1 MQIDS
6 QSKHGWQALRY
17 AARHLSDVEQ
27 REFEERLA
35 ADQTAREAVA
45 QAVELAHTATFL
57 HLESETGFSTM
68 AATLR
73 SAPSASA
80 LDAALAA
87 VAPVADTESARETA
101 PQRAAASTWSN
112 TAGWWSAAA
121 AACVALVALWSA
133 NRTQNSV
140 SNPASSVPTSEHV
153 SLDVTSAWAD
163 LNAQKL
169 GSPESTDETGNEQLT
184 LVREITRESDDA
196 LMLDWL
202 MNGLRQEGLNPEDR
216 TPEIERTN

>member
-1 MQIDS
+1 MHIDP

-17 AARHLSDVEQ
+17 AARHLSAAEQ
-27 REFEERLA
+27 REFEDRLA

-57 HLESETGFSTM
+57 HLESETELAEMTAALHAAPAAST
-68 AATLR
+68 
-73 SAPSASA
+73 
-80 LDAALAA
+80 LDAALAS
-87 VAPVADTESARETA
+87 VAPTAIDA
-101 PQRAAASTWSN
+101 PQRPVNSTWTN

-121 AACVALVALWSA
+121 AACVALFALWSA
-133 NRTQNSV
+133 NQQQ
-140 SNPASSVPTSEHV
+140 SNPASPVPALEQV

-169 GSPESTDETGNEQLT
+169 GSLDSADETVGEHLSS
-184 LVREITRESDDA
+184 VRELTRESDDA

-202 MNGLRQEGLNPEDR
+202 MNGLRQDGLKGEDR
-216 TPEIERTN
+216 LPEIERTN